1 MKKRIIQFLILDIL
15 CIVMLFV
22 WVKQPVLFAN
32 SSDFPSQADVTK
44 LETHTRM
51 LSETFVPRDYT
62 HPENLNAAADYIQV
76 EFEKTSGRVSEQ
88 PYMVD
93 GVTYKNVILELGP
106 RLVES
111 DGLIVLGAHYDAF
124 DVHPA
129 ADDNASGVAG
139 LLELSRLLDGAELS
153 KTVQFVAYTL
163 EEPPFFRSQD
173 MGSARHAT
181 SLAASSI
188 PIDLMISLEMIGYF
202 SDEPDSQ
209 RYPVGAMGWLYPTT
223 GNFVG
228 VIGRF
233 NQGLLVRQVKRGML
247 AGSDLPVEAIA
258 APPNLV
264 PGIDF
269 SDHLNYWKY
278 DYPAVMVT
286 DTAFNRNFAYHT
298 AEDTADR
305 LDYDRMGKVVQGI
318 YEVVLDQQ

>member
-1 MKKRIIQFLILDIL
+1 MLLFLWI
-15 CIVMLFV
+15 
-22 WVKQPVLFAN
+22 KQPVLFSTVAVSPASVD
-32 SSDFPSQADVTK
+32 SSY

-51 LSETFVPRDYT
+51 LSETFVPRDFT
-62 HPENLNAAADYIQV
+62 HPENLNAAASYILA
-76 EFEKTSGRVSEQ
+76 EFEKTSGRVEEQ
-88 PYMVD
+88 PYVAN

-106 RLVES
+106 SLADS

-124 DVHPA
+124 DVYPA

-139 LLELSRLLDGAELS
+139 LLELSRLLDGADLN

-163 EEPPFFRSQD
+163 EEPPFFRTQN
-173 MGSARHAT
+173 MGSFYHAT
-181 SLAASSI
+181 SLASLNI
-188 PIDLMISLEMIGYF
+188 PIDLMISIEMIGYF
-202 SDEPDSQ
+202 SDKPDSQ
-209 RYPVGAMGWLYPTT
+209 RYPIRVIGWVYPTT
-223 GNFVG
+223 GDFVG

-233 NQGLLVRQVKRGML
+233 NQGGLVRDVKQGML
-247 AGSDLPVEAIA
+247 TGSDLPVQAIA

-269 SDHLNYWKY
+269 SDHLNYWNY

-305 LDYDRMGKVVQGI
+305 LDYERMGKVVQGI